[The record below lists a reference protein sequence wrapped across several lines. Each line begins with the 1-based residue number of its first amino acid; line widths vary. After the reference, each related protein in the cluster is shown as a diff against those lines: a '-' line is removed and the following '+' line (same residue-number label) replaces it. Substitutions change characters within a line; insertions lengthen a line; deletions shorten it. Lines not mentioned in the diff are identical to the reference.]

1 MCSLV
6 VVQLLL
12 QVGDFCGSLGALASE
27 ALVDGIDGDIDEP
40 KAYDEYHSKEE
51 ENSEKKQQD
60 Q

>member
-1 MCSLV
+1 
-6 VVQLLL
+6 VQLLL